1 MLMPFL
7 LVHIC
12 SAIIA
17 LLSGFMAMA
26 FRKGSGLHGAAGTV
40 FFVSMISMCSSGWVI
55 AAFLRP
61 NMLNVVVS
69 MLTLYLVSTAWRAA
83 KKREGG
89 TDRFDAGAFMFV
101 CGVILTAFIAAA
113 LVPAYDVALVIFGS
127 FALFCAVTDMR
138 MLKRGGLMGSQR
150 LVRHLWRMSMA
161 LLIAALSFYPGQ
173 AKLFP
178 MWLRETKL
186 LLLPMLVVAVMAF
199 YWRYRM
205 SRGKRPPRALSGSG
219 SLGNPVV
226 SGVISAPGAI

>member
-40 FFVSMISMCSSGWVI
+40 FFVSMISMCSCGWVI

-83 KKREGG
+83 RKREGG
-89 TDRFDAGAFMFV
+89 TSRFDAVALLFV
-101 CGVILTAFIAAA
+101 SGVAATAFI
-113 LVPAYDVALVIFGS
+113 
-127 FALFCAVTDMR
+127 
-138 MLKRGGLMGSQR
+138 
-150 LVRHLWRMSMA
+150 
-161 LLIAALSFYPGQ
+161 
-173 AKLFP
+173 
-178 MWLRETKL
+178 
-186 LLLPMLVVAVMAF
+186 
-199 YWRYRM
+199 
-205 SRGKRPPRALSGSG
+205 
-219 SLGNPVV
+219 
-226 SGVISAPGAI
+226 SAP

>member
-12 SAIIA
+12 SAIVA

-40 FFVSMISMCSSGWVI
+40 FFVSMISMCSAGWVI

-61 NMLNVVVS
+61 NLLNVVVS
-69 MLTLYLVSTAWRAA
+69 MLTLYLVATAWRAA
-83 KKREGG
+83 KKRDGG
-89 TDRFDAGAFMFV
+89 TTRFDTAALLFV
-101 CGVILTAFIAAA
+101 CGVAAFAFIAASFDRT
-113 LVPAYDVALVIFGS
+113 YDVALMIFGS
-127 FALFCAVTDMR
+127 AAVYCIVTDVR

-150 LVRHLWRMSMA
+150 IVRHLWRMSMA

-178 MWLRETKL
+178 MWLRETRL

-199 YWRYRM
+199 YWRHRM
-205 SRGKRPPRALSGSG
+205 SRGKRPPRSVNGGSF
-219 SLGNPVV
+219 GNPVV
-226 SGVISAPGAI
+226 TGVISAPGAI